1 MGSLDPA
8 GYDPSPISAGR
19 AVPEVE
25 VTMSDRNSRWL
36 ALAGLAGFLVVI
48 GLPAYAGNLDFLSQS
63 PVSYFN
69 DEDMR
74 LLKETV
80 TQVLDDKNAYAK
92 KSWSNPATGNSG
104 QVESR
109 GAFKTAAGVT
119 CKRVRVTNHAKAV
132 EGQGSYI
139 VCQDAEKGWAVDQA
153 AKPG

>member
-1 MGSLDPA
+1 
-8 GYDPSPISAGR
+8 
-19 AVPEVE
+19 
-25 VTMSDRNSRWL
+25 MSVRQSRWL
-36 ALAGLAGFLVVI
+36 ALAGLAGFLVAT
-48 GLPAYAGNLDFLSQS
+48 GAPAHAGNLEFLNKS

-80 TQVLDDKNAYAK
+80 AQVLDDKNAFIK

-104 QVESR
+104 RVEGR

-132 EGQGSYI
+132 DGQGSYI
-139 VCQDAEKGWAVDQA
+139 VCQDAEKGWAIDQT

>member
-1 MGSLDPA
+1 MRMVIRQSKWLA
-8 GYDPSPISAGR
+8 SAGSDG
-19 AVPEVE
+19 VP
-25 VTMSDRNSRWL
+25 DHSRG
-36 ALAGLAGFLVVI
+36 AGCCRQSR
-48 GLPAYAGNLDFLSQS
+48 LSQKS

-80 TQVLDDKNAYAK
+80 AQVLDDKDAYAK

-104 QVESR
+104 EVEAR

-132 EGQGSYI
+132 DGQAPIPFARMQGDERLGP
-139 VCQDAEKGWAVDQA
+139 CAFRPARR
-153 AKPG
+153 PG

>member
-1 MGSLDPA
+1 MF
-8 GYDPSPISAGR
+8 
-19 AVPEVE
+19 
-25 VTMSDRNSRWL
+25 DRISRWL
-36 ALAGLAGFLVVI
+36 ALAGLIGFLLATGSPVH
-48 GLPAYAGNLDFLSQS
+48 AGNLEFLSKS

-80 TQVLDDKNAYAK
+80 AQVLDDEDANAK

-104 QVESR
+104 EVEST

-132 EGQGSYI
+132 DGQGSYV
-139 VCQDAEKGWAVDQA
+139 VCQDADKGWAVDQT